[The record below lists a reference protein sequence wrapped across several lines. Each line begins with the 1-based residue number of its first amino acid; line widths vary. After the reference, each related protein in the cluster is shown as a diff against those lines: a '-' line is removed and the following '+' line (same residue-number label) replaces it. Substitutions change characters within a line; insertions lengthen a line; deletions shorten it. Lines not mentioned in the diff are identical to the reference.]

1 MIIINLKLKK
11 YCQIIKNEK
20 HIITFK
26 TKKLGKRLGT
36 TYCLGRKDYSHNFRP
51 HVVKMTNKVL
61 REKSNCMV
69 CPSNKSTT
77 KNSFLNYKTCICIVK
92 TVKNIQVT
100 HFQKS

>member
-1 MIIINLKLKK
+1 MIHSSHNNNHKHKIKK

-69 CPSNKSTT
+69 CPSNKSR
-77 KNSFLNYKTCICIVK
+77 FLK
-92 TVKNIQVT
+92 
-100 HFQKS
+100 QKRDNKK